1 MAKVIQLDTTRA
13 SKLGYR
19 RARKRKSKN
28 LEKEGQLN
36 LFASAEAK
44 VIQLPS
50 RFTPFEE
57 ALWLD
62 EHCNPGAQEAYLKAI
77 IAEDCV
83 ADANCNLGILETQ
96 SGNTLKAFDYFT
108 QCLKYEPRHLEAHY
122 NLANLYFEQ
131 NDFRLARLHYEIAAE
146 IEPEFP
152 NIYFNLGL
160 VYALNEEY
168 EDAFNA
174 LVKYKSLT
182 SPDEGSKADTLLLSL
197 KRSLTEQT

>member
-1 MAKVIQLDTTRA
+1 MAKVIQLDTTHP
-13 SKLGYR
+13 SKFGYK
-19 RARKRKSKN
+19 RARKRRSKD

-62 EHCNPGAQEAYLKAI
+62 ERGEAGAQEAYLKAI
-77 IAEDCV
+77 IAEDCT

-108 QCLKYEPRHLEAHY
+108 ECLKYEPRHLEAHY

-131 NDFRLARLHYEIAAE
+131 NDFRLAKLHYEIASG

-182 SPDEGSKADTLLLSL
+182 PPEDGCKADTLLMSL
-197 KRSLTEQT
+197 KRSLTE